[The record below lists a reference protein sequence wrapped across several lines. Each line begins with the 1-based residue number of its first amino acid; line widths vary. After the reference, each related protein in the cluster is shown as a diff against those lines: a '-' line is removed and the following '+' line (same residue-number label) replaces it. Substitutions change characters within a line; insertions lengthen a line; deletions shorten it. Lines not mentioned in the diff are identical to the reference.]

1 MSFFSLYGKE
11 LFSFFIA
18 ILTWIL
24 NNRFKSK
31 AKLSYGYQHGF
42 TFLLNE
48 PLRNANGEVISNSQL
63 VYTRS
68 IILVNEGRESATNIS
83 LVFNYKPMHINFWP
97 VHHFEEN
104 IEQDGRYIIKF
115 ESLAPG
121 ESIQCEILS
130 INTEVPSILSIRS
143 KECVA
148 EPVNIV
154 MQKSISNIVLRCY
167 QLLILLGTG
176 TLTYL
181 IIVILQWL
189 VTKTG

>member
-1 MSFFSLYGKE
+1 MKGEKVLLIYHWFLT
-11 LFSFFIA
+11 INQC
-18 ILTWIL
+18 ILIFGLSTIL
-24 NNRFKSK
+24 KK
-31 AKLSYGYQHGF
+31 
-42 TFLLNE
+42 
-48 PLRNANGEVISNSQL
+48 
-63 VYTRS
+63 
-68 IILVNEGRESATNIS
+68 
-83 LVFNYKPMHINFWP
+83 
-97 VHHFEEN
+97 N

-115 ESLAPG
+115 ENLAPS

-130 INTEVPSILSIRS
+130 INREVPSILSIRS

-154 MQKSISNIVLRCY
+154 MQKSISNIALRCY